1 MKSNNIYIY
10 LYIDMFFFQIAAK
23 LTDGQMMINNLSLT
37 SCINQ
42 NSQTYRHSPKRN
54 ITYTG
59 QCKKR
64 TQERCHIA

>member
-1 MKSNNIYIY
+1 
-10 LYIDMFFFQIAAK
+10 MFFFQIAAK
-23 LTDGQMMINNLSLT
+23 LTDGQMMINLSLT

-64 TQERCHIA
+64 TQETCHIA